1 MADPARPRSPSRTD
15 LDRLRTAPPEA
26 AAPTRVI
33 IEMRPSAALGAAG
46 RGAGLRPLFDRPDEG
61 PRMGA
66 TDAPRWYLADL
77 PHGAETAWDLA
88 HARVADQLGVASE
101 HVLHVEPDLVHAVYP
116 LPHVRGTDPG
126 LAAAGDCDPRAQNN
140 DGGQASGD
148 VDGWHLGDGYSQLRR
163 AQEAVAFGGR
173 RTRIAHLDTG
183 YDRGHGAAPE
193 RVLRALERS
202 FVEDDA
208 DPSSAHDPDGSAWPL
223 DNTGHGTGTLGILAG
238 GRSPALGDAYLGGAP
253 HADVVPLRIADSVV
267 LLKTSAFA
275 RALDHAIACG
285 CDVVSMSMGG
295 LPSKAWRAT
304 VDRAYE
310 AGVCVVTAAGN
321 NVGGLPTRRL
331 VYPARYGRVIG
342 VTGMMADHR
351 PYTDLGGFTMEGNF
365 GPASRM
371 SAAMAAYSPNVPWAL
386 FGCGDRVRMDGGGT
400 SSATP
405 QVAAAAALWFEKYKD
420 RLPRDWRR
428 VEAVR
433 HALEFTAATADEA
446 GRPFDPERVGWGVLR
461 AADALAVQPALDLAR
476 TESDSDWLP
485 LLRVLTGLGIDAA
498 SPRERMFNVEL
509 AQRWVLNPEVQALV
523 ADPAEVRDLSTLG
536 DPRSAR
542 STLRRVLEALIADPG
557 ASRALRRHLAGRYRT
572 IVGSSPGPTADAV
585 VREPPRACDAAPPL
599 TPPSTRRLR
608 VYAVDPSLSGRI
620 DTAGLNEATLQVRWE
635 PLNRGPIGEYLAVY
649 DYDASGHRHRGV
661 DLDDPRLLAR
671 DGWAPSEGNP
681 QFHQQMVYAVAMK
694 TIEHFERA
702 TGRPALW
709 RAAPNPDDDTDDGGF
724 VERLKIR
731 PHAHHQANAYYSP
744 AEVALEF
751 GYFDA
756 RASHPATVAPGT
768 RVYTC
773 LSHDIIAHETT
784 HALLDGMHARFRE
797 PTNPDVL
804 AFHEAFADL
813 VALMQHFAMEDVLR
827 GEIARTRGDLETES
841 RLGQLAVQ
849 FGRAT
854 GRRGALRDAIGRIDN
869 GTWTRRTPDPSALD
883 RLSSPH
889 ARGAILVAAVFDAF
903 LAIYRTRTA
912 DLLRLST
919 GGTGVLPEGALSP
932 DLVERMAAE
941 AAKSAGHVLNICIRA
956 LDYTPPVDL
965 TFFEY
970 LRAIITADFDLVPDD
985 PYHYRVAF
993 VEAFR
998 RHGIYPDETDG
1009 VSPRILSVDTLR
1021 WHGLDDDD
1029 VADELVDAVRAAYD
1043 SVGASLR
1050 KYADD
1055 CTYFESRQALF
1066 DETRKA
1072 RIVLHAKL
1080 EKAFRDTPEFA
1091 VHLGLEPDRS
1101 FEVHALRRAMRTS
1114 PAGRIHPQVIVALTQ
1129 TTRVAGDPDA
1139 GIPPHEFRGGS
1150 TLVVELSPRLR
1161 VRYSITKRIDSARR
1175 RARVADFQGRIA
1187 ADPLLG
1193 IVLGVGGGEPFAALH
1208 GNG

>member
-1 MADPARPRSPSRTD
+1 MADRARRSRPPRPD
-15 LDRLRTAPPEA
+15 LERLGTAPPEG

-33 IEMRPSAALGAAG
+33 VEMRPSAALGAAG
-46 RGAGLRPLFDRPDEG
+46 GRTHLRPLFEERGRSGELSAAD
-61 PRMGA
+61 
-66 TDAPRWYLADL
+66 TPRWYLADL
-77 PHGAETAWDLA
+77 PHGAETPWDLA
-88 HARVADQLGVASE
+88 HARVADQLGVAPAD
-101 HVLHVEPDLVHAVYP
+101 VLHVEPDLVHSVY
-116 LPHVRGTDPG
+116 LRPHERAPDRG
-126 LAAAGDCDPRAQNN
+126 LAADGDCDARPQNN

-148 VDGWHLGDGYSQLRR
+148 VDGWHLGDAYSQLRR

-183 YDRGHGAAPE
+183 YDRAHDAVPE
-193 RVLRALERS
+193 RVLRDLERS

-208 DPSSAHDPDGSAWPL
+208 DPTSAHDPDGSAWPL

-238 GRSPALGDAYLGGAP
+238 GRSPALADAYLGGAP

-275 RALDHAIACG
+275 RALDHAIAAG

-295 LPSKAWRAT
+295 LPSKTWRDT

-365 GPASRM
+365 GPGSRM
-371 SAAMAAYSPNVPWAL
+371 FAAMAAYSPNVPWAL
-386 FGCGDRVRMDGGGT
+386 FGCGDKVRMDGGGT

-405 QVAAAAALWFEKYKD
+405 QVAAAVALWYEKYKD

-433 HALEFTAATADEA
+433 HALKFTAATADGL
-446 GRPFDPERVGWGVLR
+446 GRAFDPDRVGWGVLR
-461 AADALAVQPALDLAR
+461 AHAALAIQPALSLPKTD
-476 TESDSDWLP
+476 SDSDWLP
-485 LLRVLTGLGIDAA
+485 LLRVLTGLGIDDV

-509 AQRWVLNPEVQALV
+509 AQRWILNPHVQELV
-523 ADPAEVRDLSTLG
+523 ADPSDVHDLSTLG

-542 STLRRVLEALIADPG
+542 STLRRLLDALIEDPG
-557 ASRALRRHLAGRYRT
+557 ASRTLRRHLAGRYRT
-572 IVGSSPGPTADAV
+572 IVGSSPRPTPDTV
-585 VREPPRACDAAPPL
+585 VREAPRACDPAPPV
-599 TPPSTRRLR
+599 TSPSTRRLK
-608 VYAVDPSLSGRI
+608 VYAVDPSLSGRFE
-620 DTAGLNEATLQVRWE
+620 TAGVNEATLAVRWE
-635 PLNRGPIGEYLAVY
+635 SLNRGPIGEYLAVY
-649 DYDASGHRHRGV
+649 DYDAAGHRHRGV

-671 DGWAPSEGNP
+671 DGWSPSEGNP

-709 RAAPNPDDDTDDGGF
+709 RAAPNPDDETDDRTF
-724 VERLKIR
+724 VQRLKIR

-744 AEVALEF
+744 DEVALEF

-756 RASHPATVAPGT
+756 TSSDPATVVPGT

-773 LSHDIIAHETT
+773 LSHDIVAHETT

-804 AFHEAFADL
+804 AFHEAFADI

-827 GEIARTRGDLETES
+827 SEIARTRGDLETES

-849 FGRAT
+849 FGQAT
-854 GRRGALRDAIGRIDN
+854 GRRGALRDAIGRMEN
-869 GTWTRRTPDPSALD
+869 GSWTRRAPDPAALE
-883 RLSSPH
+883 RLTSPH

-919 GGTGVLPEGALSP
+919 GGSGVLPDGAISP
-932 DLVERMAAE
+932 DLVERMAKE
-941 AAKSAGHVLNICIRA
+941 AAKSASHVLNICIRA

-970 LRAIITADFDLVPDD
+970 LRAILTADFDLVPDD

-998 RHGIYPDETDG
+998 RHGIVPDPTDPTA
-1009 VSPRILSVDTLR
+1009 PRTLSVDTLR
-1021 WHGLDDDD
+1021 WQGLDDDD
-1029 VADELVDAVRAAYD
+1029 VAAELVDAVRAAYD
-1043 SVGASLR
+1043 SVGSSLR

-1055 CTYFESRQALF
+1055 CTYFESREALF

-1072 RIVLHAKL
+1072 RVVLHAKL
-1080 EKAFRDTPEFA
+1080 KKAFRDTPEFA
-1091 VHLGLEPDRS
+1091 HHLGLESGRS

-1114 PAGRIHPQVIVALTQ
+1114 PSGRIHPQVIVSLTQ
-1129 TTRVAGDPDA
+1129 TTDVEG
-1139 GIPPHEFRGGS
+1139 GTFRGGS

-1161 VRYSITKRIDSARR
+1161 VRYSITKRIDSERR
-1175 RARVADFQGRIA
+1175 RARVSDFRRRIA

-1193 IVLGVGGGEPFAALH
+1193 IVFGVGAGEPFAALH
-1208 GNG
+1208 GFG